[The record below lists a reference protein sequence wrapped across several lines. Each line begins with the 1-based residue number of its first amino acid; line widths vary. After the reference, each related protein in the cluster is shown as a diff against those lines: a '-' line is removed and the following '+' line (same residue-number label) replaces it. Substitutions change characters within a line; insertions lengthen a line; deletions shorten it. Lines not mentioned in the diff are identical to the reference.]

1 MPQPPSPT
9 IHERLVAQGVTL
21 LRPDTIEIGPEVDPA
36 RISGDGVVIHPGCR
50 IHGASTLIGP
60 GCQLGAQAPVT
71 IDGCALGARVTLK
84 GGYVTGSVFLDDVT
98 VGTAA
103 EFREACLL
111 EEESGAAHAVGCK
124 QTILFPFA
132 QLGSLINFCDTLLAG
147 GTSRKD
153 HSEVGSGYIHF
164 NFTPR
169 GDKATASIYGDVPR
183 GVFLG
188 SPRIF
193 LGGQGGSVG
202 PVRVGFGSVIAAGL
216 ILREDLS
223 DGAWE
228 TAPTTPADP
237 ARAARQTPGDHHV
250 RRIVSHS
257 INYLAQLAALR
268 AWYDLVRRPYFE
280 AAPLGAPLLAAALD
294 VLDAARAE
302 RIKRLR
308 EFAGLIDPK
317 TPARRELRDHVGA
330 AVDAILACQP
340 RVDAEF
346 VEATTAAAGSTAYLD
361 AIRGLPFPLVPQ
373 GQAWLNTITG
383 DVCRAAVGPLP
394 TLDLHPW
401 RGISSVTGAGE
412 TQ

>member
-1 MPQPPSPT
+1 MSHQSSPT
-9 IHERLVAQGVTL
+9 VHERLADQGVTL
-21 LRPDTIEIGPEVDPA
+21 IRPETIDIGPEVDPD

-50 IHGASTLIGP
+50 IRGAATVIGP
-60 GCQLGAQAPVT
+60 GCQLGAQAPLT

-84 GGYVTGSVFLDDVT
+84 GGYATGSVFLDDVT

-111 EEESGAAHAVGCK
+111 EEESGAAHAVGLK
-124 QTILFPFA
+124 QTILFPYA

-169 GDKATASIYGDVPR
+169 GDKSTASIYGDVPR

-193 LGGQGGSVG
+193 LGGQGGTIG
-202 PVRVGFGSVIAAGL
+202 PVRVGFGTVIAAGI
-216 ILREDLS
+216 ILREDLR
-223 DGAWE
+223 DGTWD
-228 TAPTTPADP
+228 TAP
-237 ARAARQTPGDHHV
+237 AAPTPGAADSHV
-250 RRIVSHS
+250 RRVVSHS
-257 INYLAQLAALR
+257 INYLAQLTALR
-268 AWYDLVRRPYFE
+268 TWYDLVRRPYFE
-280 AAPLGAPLLAAALD
+280 AAPLGGLLLEAALD

-302 RIKRLR
+302 RVKRLR
-308 EFAGLIDPK
+308 EFAGLVTPK
-317 TPARRELRDHVGA
+317 TAARRQLREQVGA
-330 AVDAILACQP
+330 ATDAIMACRP

-346 VEATTAAAGSTAYLD
+346 VEAATAAAGTTSYLE

-383 DVCRAAVGPLP
+383 DVCRAAVAPLP
-394 TLDLHPW
+394 ALDLHPW
-401 RGISSVTGAGE
+401 RGISSVTGAGDPH
-412 TQ
+412 